1 MAIDADPMP
10 LEARFRLDGRT
21 ALIIGASRGIGR
33 QAALVCAQAGARVVL
48 ASRSAEDLEKVAAA
62 ALAAG
67 APEALVAPTDATDEA
82 AVEAVVARAAEPSG
96 KLDVLI
102 NVAGGQQFFAAL
114 ADTRTAG
121 WDKVMNLNLR
131 GPFLACRAAL
141 PRMPRGGAIVNV
153 ASVAGLGASPTIGVY
168 GAAKAGLIGMT
179 RTLAVEAAPLGVRVN
194 CLAPGW
200 VRTELTRR
208 LWSDPQTSQATVG
221 DVPMGRWGEVEEL
234 AGPLLLLASDAGSY
248 ITGTTLVVDGGGL
261 A

>member
-1 MAIDADPMP
+1 MANEDDAMP
-10 LEARFRLDGRT
+10 LRPRFRLDGRT
-21 ALIIGASRGIGR
+21 VLVIGASRGIGR
-33 QAALVCAQAGARVVL
+33 QAALVCAQVGARVVL
-48 ASRSAEDLEKVAAA
+48 AARSVDELEEVARA
-62 ALAAG
+62 ALEAG
-67 APEALVAPTDATDEA
+67 APEALVEPTDATDEA
-82 AVEAVVARAAEPSG
+82 AIERLVARAADLSG
-96 KLDVLI
+96 KLDVMI
-102 NVAGGQQFFAAL
+102 HVAGGQQFFATL

-121 WDKVMNLNLR
+121 WDKVMDLNLR

-153 ASVAGLGASPTIGVY
+153 ASVAGLGSSPTIGVY

-208 LWSDPQTSQATVG
+208 LWSDPQVSQATIK
-221 DVPMGRWGEVEEL
+221 DVPMARWGEVEEL
-234 AGPLLLLASDAGSY
+234 AGPLLLLATDAGSY
-248 ITGTTLVVDGGGL
+248 ITGTTLVVDGGGQ

>member
-1 MAIDADPMP
+1 MAIGDDAMP
-10 LEARFRLDGRT
+10 LGARFRLDGRT
-21 ALIIGASRGIGR
+21 VLIIGASRGIGR
-33 QAALVCAQAGARVVL
+33 QAALVCAEVGARVVL
-48 ASRSAEDLEKVAAA
+48 AARSVGDLEEVARA

-67 APEALVAPTDATDEA
+67 APEALVQQTDAADEA
-82 AVEAVVARAAEPSG
+82 AIERLVARAAGPSG
-96 KLDVLI
+96 KLDVMI
-102 NVAGGQQFFAAL
+102 HVAGGQQFFAAL

-121 WDKVMNLNLR
+121 WDKVMDLNLR

-179 RTLAVEAAPLGVRVN
+179 RTLAVEAAPQGVRVN

-208 LWSDPQTSQATVG
+208 LWSDPETSQATIK

-234 AGPLLLLASDAGSY
+234 AGPLLLLVTDAGSY
-248 ITGTTLVVDGGGL
+248 ITGATLVVDGGGQ

>member
-1 MAIDADPMP
+1 MAIDGDAMP
-10 LEARFRLDGRT
+10 PGARFRLDGKT
-21 ALIIGASRGIGR
+21 VLIIGASRGIGR
-33 QAALVCAQAGARVVL
+33 LAALVCAQVGARVVL
-48 ASRSAEDLEKVAAA
+48 AARSTADLEEVAAA

-67 APEALVAPTDATDEA
+67 APEALVEPTDAADEA
-82 AVEAVVARAAEPSG
+82 AVESVVARAVDPSG
-96 KLDVLI
+96 RLDVLI
-102 NVAGGQQFFAAL
+102 HVAGGQQFFAAL

-121 WDKVMNLNLR
+121 WDKVMDLNLR

-208 LWSDPQTSQATVG
+208 LWSDPETSQATIR

>member
-1 MAIDADPMP
+1 MAIDGDAMP
-10 LEARFRLDGRT
+10 PGARFRLDGKT
-21 ALIIGASRGIGR
+21 VLIIGASRGIGR
-33 QAALVCAQAGARVVL
+33 LAALVCAQAGARVVL
-48 ASRSAEDLEKVAAA
+48 AARSTADLEEVAAA

-67 APEALVAPTDATDEA
+67 APEALVEPTDAADEA
-82 AVEAVVARAAEPSG
+82 AVESVVARAVDPSG
-96 KLDVLI
+96 RLDVLI
-102 NVAGGQQFFAAL
+102 HVAGGQQFFAAL
-114 ADTRTAG
+114 A
-121 WDKVMNLNLR
+121 
-131 GPFLACRAAL
+131 
-141 PRMPRGGAIVNV
+141 RMPRGGAIVNV

-208 LWSDPQTSQATVG
+208 LWSDPETSQATIR

-248 ITGTTLVVDGGGL
+248 ITCTTLVVDGGNL

>member
-1 MAIDADPMP
+1 MS

-21 ALIIGASRGIGR
+21 VLIIGASRGIGE
-33 QAALVCAQAGARVVL
+33 QAALTCAEAGAGLVL
-48 ASRSAEDLEKVAAA
+48 AARSAGDLERVAAA
-62 ALAAG
+62 ARRAG
-67 APEALVAPTDATDEA
+67 APEAVVAPTDAADEA
-82 AVEAVVARAAEPSG
+82 AVEALVARAAERSG
-96 KLDVLI
+96 KLDVLV

-153 ASVAGLGASPTIGVY
+153 ASVAGLSASPGIGVY

-200 VRTELTRR
+200 VRTELTRF
-208 LWSDPQTSQATVG
+208 LWSDTEQGGAIAAQ
-221 DVPMGRWGEVEEL
+221 VPLGRWGDPEEM
-234 AGPLLLLASDAGSY
+234 AGALLLLASDAGSF
-248 ITGTTLVVDGGGL
+248 ITGTTIVVDGGML
-261 A
+261 AR